1 MKIYTIKTRKKDY
14 TITPDEIEG
23 YDTLEIISK
32 SLKNIKSEENLSIK
46 ALRIYC
52 PELEEVDEKITRSEN
67 LKEIKIKENNNAR
80 VILKSFERLKNLNS
94 ISLSAMKLNE
104 VPSFIKS
111 SLLTLEVLDLS
122 KNNIS
127 NLPSFLA
134 NASEIKRLILDHNKF
149 NEFPY
154 EKDDF
159 DKLKYLSLDG
169 INFPEDEIL
178 RLREEFNI
186 II

>member
-23 YDTLEIISK
+23 CDTLEIISK

-46 ALRIYC
+46 TLRIYC
-52 PELEEVDEKITRSEN
+52 PELEEVDEKITQSEN
-67 LKEIKIKENNNAR
+67 LLEIKIKENNHAR
-80 VILKSFERLKNLNS
+80 LILESFEKLKNLNS
-94 ISLSAMKLNE
+94 ISLSSMKLNE
-104 VPSFIKS
+104 IPNFIKS

-134 NASEIKRLILDHNKF
+134 NASEITNKKSFIFICHRLLKLNLNIKSSWSTSFLTKSNK
-149 NEFPY
+149 
-154 EKDDF
+154 
-159 DKLKYLSLDG
+159 L
-169 INFPEDEIL
+169 I
-178 RLREEFNI
+178 RELVFI
-186 II
+186 TISI